1 MDFLF
6 PRRCLGCEILLSDNN
21 ESHICSAC
29 LAGIKMKNDF
39 ACAFCNSPVIGGK
52 TCPFCRADHFLDR
65 LFVMTSYE
73 NPLVEKIIKTMKY
86 SFVRSLAGDMAGLMA
101 KYLARYINFD
111 LRSAQYLA
119 SQNTCQ
125 SCVTGLERRFTLDFN
140 IDRDPIVVVPVPLH
154 RRRLNWRGF
163 NQAEII
169 GNGISS
175 YFKLNF
181 QDPLVRIRNHIPQAQ
196 INDRQSRIA
205 NAAGISKCTKP
216 ELVQGKIVLLVDD
229 VATTG
234 STLDDCARALKGAGA
249 KEIIGFVFARGNI
262 NIKAGQLHIIDK
274 EVR

>member
-21 ESHICSAC
+21 ESRICSAC

-39 ACAFCNSPVIGGK
+39 ACAFCNSPVVGGR

-73 NPLVEKIIKTMKY
+73 NPLVEKIIKIMKY
-86 SFVRSLAGDMAGLMA
+86 RFVRSLAGDMAGLMA
-101 KYLARYINFD
+101 KYLE
-111 LRSAQYLA
+111 Q
-119 SQNTCQ
+119 
-125 SCVTGLERRFTLDFN
+125 RFSPGFN

-249 KEIIGFVFARGNI
+249 KEIIGFVFARGKI

-274 EVR
+274 EVQ